1 MRRPATIAAVGMA
14 AVASSGPGDVAYP
27 ARVAIERAPV
37 PPFTLVAFLI
47 SNGKNR
53 VSIRVGDEVRVISV
67 GDSVEGWKC
76 VSIDRDEGAVFA
88 TPENARV
95 VLKAGTSER

>member
-1 MRRPATIAAVGMA
+1 MPALEQA
-14 AVASSGPGDVAYP
+14 P
-27 ARVAIERAPV
+27 A

-47 SNGKNR
+47 SNGKSR
-53 VSIRVGDEVRVISV
+53 VSIRVRDEIRVISV

-76 VSIDRDEGAVFA
+76 VSIDRDEGAVFT
-88 TPENARV
+88 TPEHGRV